1 MNVFKRLEQDLKV
14 FAQERDWEQFHSP
27 KNLVMALSV
36 ETSELIEIFQWKTEL
51 ESQMLSEND
60 RIRVADEL
68 ADIQMYLL
76 RITEVL
82 GIDMESAVAAKMA
95 KNAEK
100 YPAELV
106 RGSAKKYD
114 QY

>member
-1 MNVFKRLEQDLKV
+1 MNVFKRLEKDLKI

-36 ETSELIEIFQWKTEL
+36 EASELVEIFQWKTEL
-51 ESQMLSEND
+51 ASKMLNEND

-82 GIDMESAVAAKMA
+82 GIDMERAVKAKMA